1 MAALDELRTAEAQR
15 MLGLGDG
22 LSLRARAEGWLAE
35 GLVSPSLELLA
46 ASYDL
51 PDDEAL
57 RLLRSAAVELDVV
70 FATTQG
76 ARAHYLAA
84 SMSTLTTAEGV
95 GGIVA
100 VSNGVTDEL
109 TARARRALARVF
121 GRKN

>member
-1 MAALDELRTAEAQR
+1 MAALDELRTAEARR
-15 MLGLGDG
+15 MLGLEDG
-22 LSLRARAEGWLAE
+22 TALRARAEAWLAQ
-35 GLVSPSLELLA
+35 GLISPSLELLA

-51 PDDEAL
+51 TDGEAL

-70 FATTQG
+70 FATTQK
-76 ARAHYLAA
+76 ARSHYLTA

-121 GRKN
+121 GRRS